1 MSLYLEGDIARF
13 WRFIL
18 AREPEK
24 IGGLITGYLDKLGFS
39 ARLGKQAAVLCWEE
53 IVGSRIAQET
63 QAVRIDGDTLIVKV
77 TKAAWRQ
84 QLSFLKGELLAKL
97 DTKFGK
103 GCIKDIRF
111 I

>member
-1 MSLYLEGDIARF
+1 LT
-13 WRFIL
+13 
-18 AREPEK
+18 REPEK
-24 IGGLITGYLDKLGFS
+24 IGGLIAGYLEKLGFS
-39 ARLGKQAAVLCWEE
+39 ARLSKQEAVLCWEE
-53 IVGSRIAQET
+53 IVGPRIAQET
-63 QAVRIDGDTLIVKV
+63 QAVRIDGDTLVVKV

-97 DTKFGK
+97 DSKLEK

>member
-1 MSLYLEGDIARF
+1 
-13 WRFIL
+13 L

-24 IGGLITGYLDKLGFS
+24 IGGLIAGYLDKLGFS
-39 ARLGKQAAVLCWEE
+39 SRLGKQEAVLHWSE

-63 QAVRIDGDTLIVKV
+63 QAVRIDGDTLVVKV
-77 TKAAWRQ
+77 TQAAWRQ
-84 QLSFLKGELLAKL
+84 QLSFLKGELLTKL
-97 DTKFGK
+97 DSKLEK